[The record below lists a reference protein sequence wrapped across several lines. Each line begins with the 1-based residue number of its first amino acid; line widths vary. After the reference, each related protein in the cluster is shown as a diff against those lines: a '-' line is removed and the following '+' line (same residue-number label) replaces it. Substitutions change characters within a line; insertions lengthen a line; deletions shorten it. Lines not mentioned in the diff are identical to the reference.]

1 MTRCRTWIA
10 VLAATAIALPAR
22 AGERIEWSETEQR
35 RTKTIYAENGDL
47 VYQAHWDKDTG
58 ALVGAPFDTR
68 ARHRAPAPAPQP
80 EGPGVRFETRSGQLV
95 LTADSLVRVK
105 FLDELHSGR
114 NKTGDRFGFTTVD
127 AVEYQGKV
135 LLPKGTKG
143 KGTILRARARG
154 MFGKSGRLQLDFGEV
169 KLTGGQKVRLVVSKS
184 SDEANER
191 SLVAAGTSGAGA
203 LLLGPIG
210 LAGGVFMKG
219 RDVHIPEGATSY
231 LAVKSDVLLE

>member
-1 MTRCRTWIA
+1 MRTTRRCTVILLS
-10 VLAATAIALPAR
+10 LALVAPAW
-22 AGERIEWSETEQR
+22 AERVEWSETQQR
-35 RTKTIYAENGDL
+35 RTKTIYSDSGDI
-47 VYQAHWDKDTG
+47 VYQAHWDRKTG
-58 ALVGAPFDTR
+58 SLMGSPFDIR
-68 ARHRAPAPAPQP
+68 ARHRDEPAPAKP
-80 EGPGVRFETRSGQLV
+80 EGPGVRFETRGGQLV

-114 NKTGDRFGFTTVD
+114 NRTGDRFDFVTVD
-127 AVEYQGKV
+127 PIEYQGKV

-143 KGTILRARARG
+143 EGTILRARRRG
-154 MFGKSGRLQLDFGEV
+154 MFGKSGRLELDFGEV
-169 KLTGGQKVRLVVSKS
+169 TLKGGKEVRLMVSKA

-219 RDVHIPEGATSY
+219 RDVHIPKGSISH
-231 LAVKSDVLLE
+231 LAVKSDVLVE